1 MFTYDSFGR
10 PMFQNRAA
18 RRLAMRRNPSPGD
31 PNTPPP
37 GQPQQPPAPGQ
48 PAQPGTPQQPG
59 TPAPTDLGFPAN
71 TPWRDMTAEEQ
82 SAYWR
87 HQSQGWEQRA
97 KSRDDY
103 DAVKA
108 DRDRLAAAN
117 LTDEQRAAQEA
128 IEEARRDGENTG
140 AERYLSAAVRAHFQR
155 LTGLDDEK
163 TTTAFRHVRPES
175 FTDQQGEIDT
185 TALQEF
191 ASTFAANGGTNS
203 GAPVDPILQQAQR
216 QQQAGQTGGAPS
228 ISEATRQRA
237 EELRARQ

>member
-10 PMFQNRAA
+10 PTFQNRAA

-31 PNTPPP
+31 PQSPPP
-37 GQPQQPPAPGQ
+37 GQPQPTPTPGQ
-48 PAQPGTPQQPG
+48 PATPGAPEPQ
-59 TPAPTDLGFPAN
+59 PTDLGFPAN
-71 TPWRDMTAEEQ
+71 TPWRDMTAEQQ

-97 KSRDDY
+97 KGRDDY
-103 DAVKA
+103 DAIKA

-191 ASTFAANGGTNS
+191 ASTFGTNGGAGS
-203 GAPVDPILQQAQR
+203 GAPTDPILQQQQR
-216 QQQAGQTGGAPS
+216 QQQPGAGGTPS
-228 ISEATRQRA
+228 IAEATRQRE
-237 EELRARQ
+237 EELRAGK

>member
-10 PMFQNRAA
+10 PIFRNRAA
-18 RRLAMRRNPSPGD
+18 RRLAMRRPPEEQTGAGGGGSDQGGAGAGGD
-31 PNTPPP
+31 Q
-37 GQPQQPPAPGQ
+37 GGAG
-48 PAQPGTPQQPG
+48 GG
-59 TPAPTDLGFPAN
+59 SDLGFPAN
-71 TPWRDMTAEEQ
+71 TPWRDMTAEQQ

-97 KSRDDY
+97 KGRDDY
-103 DAVKA
+103 DTIKA
-108 DRDRLAAAN
+108 ERDRLAAAN

-128 IEEARRDGENTG
+128 IDEARRDGENTG

-191 ASTFAANGGTNS
+191 ASTFGTDGGAGS
-203 GAPVDPILQQAQR
+203 GTPTDPILQQQQR
-216 QQQAGQTGGAPS
+216 QQQPGAGGTPS
-228 ISEATRQRA
+228 IAEATRQRE
-237 EELRARQ
+237 EELRAGK